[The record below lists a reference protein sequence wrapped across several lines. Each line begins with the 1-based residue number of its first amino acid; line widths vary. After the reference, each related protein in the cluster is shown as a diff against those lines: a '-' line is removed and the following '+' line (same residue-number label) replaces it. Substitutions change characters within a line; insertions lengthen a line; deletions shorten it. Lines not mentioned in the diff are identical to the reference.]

1 MNRLKFSEQINAAP
15 KKVWETMLG
24 DATYRDWTSAFAEGS
39 YYEGSWE
46 QGKEIR
52 FLSPAGGGMV
62 AVIAENR
69 PYEYVSVKH
78 IGEVKADGQ
87 VDTESEGVNKWAP
100 AFENYR
106 LVPAGGGTEVQ
117 VEMDV
122 TSDFEGYMK
131 ETWPKALRRLKEIC
145 EA

>member
-1 MNRLKFSEQINAAP
+1 MNKISMSERIHAAP
-15 KKVWETMLG
+15 KTVWDTMLG

-39 YYEGSWE
+39 YFEGSWE

-52 FLSPAGGGMV
+52 FLSPQGGGMA
-62 AVIAENR
+62 AVIAECR
-69 PYEYVSVKH
+69 PYEFISIKHVGVVKEG
-78 IGEVKADGQ
+78 GE
-87 VDTESEGVNKWAP
+87 VDTESEAVKKWAP

-106 LVPAGGGTEVQ
+106 LVQVDGGTEVQ

-122 TSDFEGYMK
+122 TPDFEGCMK
-131 ETWPKALRRLKEIC
+131 ETWPKALARLRALC